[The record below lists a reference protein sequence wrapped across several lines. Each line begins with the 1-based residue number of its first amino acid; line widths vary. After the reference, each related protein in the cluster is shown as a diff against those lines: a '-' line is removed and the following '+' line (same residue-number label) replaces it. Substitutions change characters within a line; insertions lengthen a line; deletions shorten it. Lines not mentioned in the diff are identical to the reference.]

1 MPRFAWAVALATLLI
16 LAARLTFLDSDLK
29 TASCAELE
37 LAFESADFNES
48 LASKPVLIIGNQRV
62 HYWNTPIP
70 PLQTRDVIR
79 RSSVGLNPDRIE
91 QCFPRLVGYYQP
103 SVVILP
109 LDTAFALNV
118 DESSLIDTLQRIV
131 DQRSEYSL
139 DFELWVIAPITTP
152 RYASAKNATL
162 DPIKEAGAKWASSE
176 SRVWW
181 LDLQDRFV
189 DEDGDADSKL
199 VWPNGNTLNETGY
212 QRLTEA
218 LITLS
223 NERK

>member
-1 MPRFAWAVALATLLI
+1 MPRFAWAVALSTLLI
-16 LAARLTFLDSDLK
+16 LAARLTLLDSNLK
-29 TASCAELE
+29 TASCAEFE

-70 PLQTRDVIR
+70 PLGARDVIR
-79 RSSVGLNPDRIE
+79 RSSAGLNPDRIE

-118 DESSLIDTLQRIV
+118 DDSSLLDTLQGIV

-152 RYASAKNATL
+152 RYASAKGAKL
-162 DPIKEAGAKWASSE
+162 DPIKEAGANWASSA

-181 LDLQDRFV
+181 LDLQDSFI